1 MNPQDIAAQAIAE
14 RKCLRASY
22 NGDLLIIAPH
32 VLYTHHDAYFIDGVV
47 LSRNDAPAKQVK
59 MGMFKLTG
67 LKKPALDE
75 QAFTPIR
82 KFQPYGAE
90 FKGTVVASV

>member
-22 NGDLLIIAPH
+22 NGDLLIIAAH
-32 VLYTHHDAYFIDGVV
+32 VLYTHHDAYFVDGVV
-47 LSRNDAPAKQVK
+47 LSRNGVAARQTK
-59 MGMFKLTG
+59 MGVFKMTG
-67 LKKPALDE
+67 LKNPALDE
-75 QAFTPIR
+75 QAFTPLR
-82 KFQPYGAE
+82 KFHPYGAE